1 MAETL
6 VKTVQVIDPRIEPQP
21 DPLYDY
27 VVGPTQNQYY
37 RIPASGLSNSNIT
50 FNNLTTLGVDRA
62 YLDTFEIEI
71 TAEIQFHLME
81 LKQHGGNGADA
92 TNLEYGPI
100 VTATNASTICPAP
113 DEWTFDSFP
122 FNKCCEEARVNING
136 GAFFSQPLSYL
147 RAKEHYM
154 NQRSLARCYENV
166 CPHVRPLKQN
176 ELGKASFFSIDRA
189 VSTTGVVAG
198 MGGNTLANFHP
209 TRLGKGYC
217 GYQTSP
223 QNLEGGFNNSIVRR
237 GASIPQGGAHI
248 TPFIGGGNEDSVAGG
263 YEHMFRTQ
271 NYMVYRVTWREP
283 IFCSPFASKYD
294 ATYGRPL
301 YNITSM
307 DLSFSLQN
315 LGNMIRVANLYSAV
329 ATKLVVES
337 YNINITSA
345 ALCYQVMTVPAERIE
360 KPLTTIVPYRR
371 FVPYVTDYNG
381 GMAGGAMTSAFPV
394 GGQDNAKFKSGVYTL
409 NEIPTAIWLF
419 IGPTKDILQ
428 MNYLD
433 GANQTAGS
441 IGLAS
446 NKPNNVKAGNMWVTN
461 KQFGFIK
468 KVNLTLA
475 NTTQILNTAE
485 AVDLYRIAKA
495 NGCEDSFLDW
505 GVYDAI
511 LPKTNERAS
520 PDAPGDGD
528 LTVDPTASIMSL
540 GCGSV
545 LRLIPGVD
553 IIIPDQPLIPG
564 ANANNM
570 VFQAEIDA
578 YIPPHSAKNN
588 KYALWIL
595 FEYVGVAAISPGQC
609 EITMNPLGSG
619 EILAVAPVVSY
630 NDIGENMGEPIE
642 GGSRF
647 GDAFRR
653 FAWKAKN
660 VFDKVKGFASNFVKK
675 NPAIVDAVSDKIVS
689 MVPQQYQGLANTA
702 LSTGRQLLTGNDSG
716 AMEDGSGV
724 VGGRAA
730 KRRRGTCGGMVIG
743 RGMDQWI

>member
-71 TAEIQFHLME
+71 TAEIQFHLNE
-81 LKQHGGNGADA
+81 LVAGAGG
-92 TNLEYGPI
+92 TVSMGPLT
-100 VTATNASTICPAP
+100 TAANQSGTAICPAP

-176 ELGKASFFSIDRA
+176 ELGKASFFSTDNR
-189 VSTTGVVAG
+189 VSTNQATSG
-198 MGGNTLANFHP
+198 MGGNSTQNFRP
-209 TRLGKGYC
+209 TRLGIGYS

-237 GASIPQGGAHI
+237 GNPINAQGAHI
-248 TPFIGGGNEDSVAGG
+248 TPFINGGTEDSYAG
-263 YEHMFRTQ
+263 YEYMFRTP
-271 NYMVYRVTWREP
+271 NYMVYRVKWREP

-315 LGNMIRVANLYSAV
+315 LGNMIRVANLYS
-329 ATKLVVES
+329 TIGTNMVVES
-337 YNINITSA
+337 YNVSITSA

-381 GMAGGAMTSAFPV
+381 GMAGGAMSSAFDV
-394 GGQDNAKFKSGVYTL
+394 SGADNAKFKSGVYTL

-433 GANQTAGS
+433 GSNQTAGS
-441 IGLAS
+441 IGTAS
-446 NKPNNVKAGNMWVTN
+446 TKDNSVKAGNMWVTN

-475 NTTQILNTAE
+475 NTTQILNTAQPE
-485 AVDLYRIAKA
+485 DLYRIAKA

-511 LPKTNERAS
+511 LPKTVSRAS
-520 PDAPGDGD
+520 PDVPGQNEAI
-528 LTVDPTASIMSL
+528 DPTASIMSM

-630 NDIGENMGEPIE
+630 DDVGENMGEPIE

-653 FAWKAKN
+653 FARKAQN

-716 AMEDGSGV
+716 AAEDGSGV